1 MSIDVN
7 NESGTEVDEQAILD
21 IARYALARMRIH
33 PLSELSVIV
42 VDGDAMEQLHVQWMD
57 LPGPTDVM
65 SFPMDELRPPMKDE
79 DEAPQGLLGDIVLCP
94 EVAKQQ
100 GEDAPTQHSMN
111 EELQLLTVHGV
122 LHLLGYDHEE
132 ADEKAE
138 MFGLQAG
145 IVDGWRA
152 EKGLTGPSAGADR
165 VMSLS
170 LIAGAVALVVIAW
183 LAACAEAGLARV
195 SSFRAEEA
203 VRSGRRGSAK
213 LSQVA
218 ADPTRYLNVALLVRV
233 ACEMAAAALVTYA
246 CLEEFQ
252 ETWQALLVA
261 IGVMVLVSYV
271 AVGVSPRTIG
281 RQHPLNTAT
290 AAAYV
295 LLPLA
300 RIMGPIPPLLILIGN
315 ALTPG
320 KGFRRGPFASEA
332 ELRAL
337 VDLAEKESLIEDE
350 ERRMV
355 HSVFELGDTLVRE
368 VMVPRTDLVV
378 IERYKTIRQA
388 LTLALRS
395 GFSRIPVVGESE
407 DDVVGVVY
415 LKDLSRKTHINR
427 DAEAELV
434 STAMRP
440 ATFVPDTKNAG
451 DLLREMQ
458 QLRTHVAVV
467 IDEYGGTAGIVTI
480 EDILEEI
487 VGEITDEYDREV
499 SSVEELGD
507 ERFRVTSRLDIGDLG
522 ELYGIEEFDDEDVE
536 TVGGLLAK
544 ALGRVPIAGASS
556 LVTLPDGRALRLTAE
571 AAAGRRNKIVT
582 VLSEPV
588 GGQEEGAG

>member
-1 MSIDVN
+1 MSP
-7 NESGTEVDEQAILD
+7 Q
-21 IARYALARMRIH
+21 
-33 PLSELSVIV
+33 IV
-42 VDGDAMEQLHVQWMD
+42 V
-57 LPGPTDVM
+57 
-65 SFPMDELRPPMKDE
+65 
-79 DEAPQGLLGDIVLCP
+79 
-94 EVAKQQ
+94 
-100 GEDAPTQHSMN
+100 
-111 EELQLLTVHGV
+111 
-122 LHLLGYDHEE
+122 
-132 ADEKAE
+132 
-138 MFGLQAG
+138 
-145 IVDGWRA
+145 
-152 EKGLTGPSAGADR
+152 GA
-165 VMSLS
+165 
-170 LIAGAVALVVIAW
+170 IALVVVAW

-203 VRSGRRGSAK
+203 VKSGRRGGAK
-213 LSQVA
+213 LAQIA

-246 CLEEFQ
+246 CLQEFA
-252 ETWQALLVA
+252 TWQALLIA

-300 RIMGPIPPLLILIGN
+300 RIMGPIPSLLILIGN

-337 VDLAEKESLIEDE
+337 VDLAEKESLIEDD

-368 VMVPRTDLVV
+368 VMVPRTDLVT
-378 IERYKTIRQA
+378 IERFKTIRQA

-395 GFSRIPVVGESE
+395 GFSRIPVTGESE
-407 DDVVGVVY
+407 DDIVGIVY
-415 LKDLSRKTHINR
+415 LKDLVRKTHISR
-427 DAEAELV
+427 EAEGDLV

-440 ATFVPDTKNAG
+440 AVFVPDTKNAG

-458 QLRTHVAVV
+458 KDRNHVAVV

-487 VGEITDEYDREV
+487 VGEITDEYDRELPP
-499 SSVEELGD
+499 VENLGD
-507 ERFRVTSRLDIGDLG
+507 DRFRVTARLDITDLG
-522 ELYGIEEFDDEDVE
+522 ELYGLEEYDDEDVE

-544 ALGRVPIAGASS
+544 ALGRVPIAGASAE
-556 LVTLPDGRALRLTAE
+556 VELPDERRLKLTAE

-582 VLSEPV
+582 VLVEPV
-588 GGQEEGAG
+588 PVPVAEEEKAE

>member
-1 MSIDVN
+1 MN
-7 NESGTEVDEQAILD
+7 
-21 IARYALARMRIH
+21 
-33 PLSELSVIV
+33 
-42 VDGDAMEQLHVQWMD
+42 
-57 LPGPTDVM
+57 
-65 SFPMDELRPPMKDE
+65 
-79 DEAPQGLLGDIVLCP
+79 PQ
-94 EVAKQQ
+94 
-100 GEDAPTQHSMN
+100 
-111 EELQLLTVHGV
+111 
-122 LHLLGYDHEE
+122 
-132 ADEKAE
+132 
-138 MFGLQAG
+138 
-145 IVDGWRA
+145 
-152 EKGLTGPSAGADR
+152 
-165 VMSLS
+165 
-170 LIAGAVALVVIAW
+170 LIAGAVALVVVAW
-183 LAACAEAGLARV
+183 LAACAEAGIARV
-195 SSFRAEEA
+195 SSFRADEA

-213 LSQVA
+213 LAQVA

-246 CLEEFQ
+246 CLQEFT
-252 ETWQALLVA
+252 ETWHALAVA

-332 ELRAL
+332 ELRAM

-368 VMVPRTDLVV
+368 VMVPRTDLVA
-378 IERYKTIRQA
+378 IERFKTIRQA

-395 GFSRIPVVGESE
+395 GFSRIPVTGESE
-407 DDVVGVVY
+407 DDIVGMVY
-415 LKDLSRKTHINR
+415 LKDLARKTHINR
-427 DAEAELV
+427 DSESELV

-458 QLRTHVAVV
+458 QERNHVAVV

-487 VGEITDEYDREV
+487 VGEITDEYDRELPP
-499 SSVEELGD
+499 VEELADDGCY
-507 ERFRVTSRLDIGDLG
+507 RVTARLDIGDLG
-522 ELYGIEEFDDEDVE
+522 ELFGFDEFDDEDVE

-544 ALGRVPIAGASS
+544 RLGRVPIAGASA
-556 LVTLPDGRALRLTAE
+556 VVALPDGRELKLTAE
-571 AAAGRRNKIVT
+571 SAAGRRNRIMT
-582 VLSEPV
+582 VLVEPV
-588 GGQEEGAG
+588 GAEAGAEKAGETG

>member
-1 MSIDVN
+1 MSPQIVI
-7 NESGTEVDEQAILD
+7 GAI
-21 IARYALARMRIH
+21 
-33 PLSELSVIV
+33 
-42 VDGDAMEQLHVQWMD
+42 
-57 LPGPTDVM
+57 
-65 SFPMDELRPPMKDE
+65 
-79 DEAPQGLLGDIVLCP
+79 
-94 EVAKQQ
+94 
-100 GEDAPTQHSMN
+100 
-111 EELQLLTVHGV
+111 
-122 LHLLGYDHEE
+122 
-132 ADEKAE
+132 
-138 MFGLQAG
+138 
-145 IVDGWRA
+145 
-152 EKGLTGPSAGADR
+152 
-165 VMSLS
+165 
-170 LIAGAVALVVIAW
+170 ALVVVAW
-183 LAACAEAGLARV
+183 LAACAEAGIARI

-203 VRSGRRGSAK
+203 VKSGRRGSAK
-213 LSQVA
+213 LAQIA

-246 CLEEFQ
+246 CLEEFPA
-252 ETWQALLVA
+252 TWQALLTA
-261 IGVMVLVSYV
+261 IAVMVLVSYV

-300 RIMGPIPPLLILIGN
+300 RIMGPVPSLLILIGN

-320 KGFRRGPFASEA
+320 KGFRHGPFASEA

-368 VMVPRTDLVV
+368 VMVPRTDLVT
-378 IERYKTIRQA
+378 IERFKTIRQA

-395 GFSRIPVVGESE
+395 GFSRIPVTGESE
-407 DDVVGVVY
+407 DDIVGIVY
-415 LKDLSRKTHINR
+415 LKDLVRKTHISR
-427 DAEAELV
+427 EAESDLV

-440 ATFVPDTKNAG
+440 AVFVPDTKNAG

-458 QLRTHVAVV
+458 KERNHVAVV

-487 VGEITDEYDREV
+487 VGEITDEYDRELPPV
-499 SSVEELGD
+499 VELGD
-507 ERFRVTSRLDIGDLG
+507 DRYRVTARLDITDLG
-522 ELYGIEEFDDEDVE
+522 ELYGLEEYDDEDVE

-544 ALGRVPIAGASS
+544 ALGRVPIAGASAE
-556 LVTLPDGRALRLTAE
+556 VELPDERRLKLTAE

-582 VLSEPV
+582 VLVEPV
-588 GGQEEGAG
+588 PVPVAEEETAE